1 MLNHALGCWRYWF
14 SKLFKKQL
22 LCFIGH
28 ENKIS
33 VFQTTGKHKNN
44 KSLYNYVKFTI
55 LIECFNVEEEGQ
67 MF

>member
-1 MLNHALGCWRYWF
+1 MHWAVGDTGFQSF
-14 SKLFKKQL
+14 SKKQL

-33 VFQTTGKHKNN
+33 DFQTTGKHKNN
-44 KSLYNYVKFTI
+44 NSLYNYVKFTI